1 MVFLD
6 QCIPTGCIFSR
17 KGHVAVHTFFLLDV
31 AVVGDVRSSLQD
43 GWLVSQCEVEMRFS
57 NLSLGN
63 RVRVLLLMHFKISE
77 EFQDLRYWKASVLE
91 TSGKG

>member
-1 MVFLD
+1 
-6 QCIPTGCIFSR
+6 
-17 KGHVAVHTFFLLDV
+17 
-31 AVVGDVRSSLQD
+31 
-43 GWLVSQCEVEMRFS
+43 MRFS